1 MELILHLIHQYF
13 CLSYLEFGEGGFNM
27 QNKYDKNGNE
37 LKGATVWTRTIKEAG
52 GLEGYNKVVARA
64 YFDEFL
70 NSNPA
75 IADGIAEGVA
85 KERRK
90 KIKLA

>member
-1 MELILHLIHQYF
+1 
-13 CLSYLEFGEGGFNM
+13 M
-27 QNKYDKNGNE
+27 QNKYDKNGNM

-52 GLEGYNKVVARA
+52 GLENYNKVVAAA

-70 NSNPA
+70 NSNPSVA
-75 IADGIAEGVA
+75 DSIADGIA
-85 KERRK
+85 KDRRK